1 MKKFQNILLS
11 FFSIVISFIVIEVYL
26 HIDHYSPNYDRYRYV
41 LNDVKLTF
49 NDDPSIYFSDYKE
62 NKTIFLGDSFTVGE
76 VCAHD
81 KKDFVG
87 LIKSKYEDSKNSFY
101 NFGSLGISPSDMI
114 NIYNYIEQGDFNQ
127 LVIVLYYNDIFLSH
141 QTCKNLISFEDF
153 NIPKIEKCDQILS
166 KVEDSSSN
174 TKLKKIDNFLEIN
187 FLTWRLIKLSLANSP
202 YFSKYYSRSEW
213 KNLYQDSDS
222 EELNLLINILT
233 YFKKQSEIKDFN
245 LIVTYFPDVNYINPS
260 NTLHDDWLN
269 FINIAKQEDIIIN
282 DSWDFFIKNASKQN
296 LTWSLTDDHPNCE
309 AHKIMYD
316 YIDQQI
322 FKL

>member
-153 NIPKIEKCDQILS
+153 NILLLNCDSIYQKEFPFRGLLF
-166 KVEDSSSN
+166 VGSS
-174 TKLKKIDNFLEIN
+174 
-187 FLTWRLIKLSLANSP
+187 
-202 YFSKYYSRSEW
+202 
-213 KNLYQDSDS
+213 
-222 EELNLLINILT
+222 
-233 YFKKQSEIKDFN
+233 
-245 LIVTYFPDVNYINPS
+245 
-260 NTLHDDWLN
+260 
-269 FINIAKQEDIIIN
+269 
-282 DSWDFFIKNASKQN
+282 
-296 LTWSLTDDHPNCE
+296 
-309 AHKIMYD
+309 
-316 YIDQQI
+316 
-322 FKL
+322 